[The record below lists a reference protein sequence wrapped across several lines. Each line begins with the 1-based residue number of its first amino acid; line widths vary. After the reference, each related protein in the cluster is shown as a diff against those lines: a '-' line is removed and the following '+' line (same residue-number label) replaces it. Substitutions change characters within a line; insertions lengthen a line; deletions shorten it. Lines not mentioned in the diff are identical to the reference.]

1 MSNKNDQ
8 EEDYFARLEREKTER
23 LKDKLDAEASSQAAA
38 ERKALH
44 SGHCGRCGGDL
55 KVQLFK
61 GVEIDICGDCGAV
74 LLDPG
79 ELEQLAGKDGSG
91 MLSTIGELFSFTK
104 RGSKSA

>member
-23 LKDKLDAEASSQAAA
+23 LKGKLDAEAEAKAAA
-38 ERKALH
+38 ELKALH
-44 SGHCGRCGGDL
+44 AGHCGRCGGDL
-55 KVQLFK
+55 QPKLFK
-61 GVEIDICGDCGAV
+61 GVEIDICATCNAV

-91 MLSTIGELFSFTK
+91 MLSTIGELFNFS
-104 RGSKSA
+104 RLGRSG